1 MDFKKVYSVAIKDL
15 TEVFSSPSIY
25 GPMLG
30 VPTFFALMLPFLTFY
45 VSKYGATNI
54 ASKIAASIPAS
65 ASGIS
70 PASGLLFMAFFA
82 VSVLGPVFLTMP
94 IFTASVIAADSF
106 AGEKERKT
114 SESLLSTP
122 ITVEELLLGKIMA
135 SFIPAILLTLVI
147 FGLYGYVTNSLA
159 LSSFGQTILPTP
171 AWLMMLASAP
181 FLAIAAI
188 GIVVLVSSHVKGIK
202 EAQQIS
208 TLLILPILVMP
219 FISIFNIVNLTVSFF
234 LWLNA
239 VLFVVDV
246 VIIYVGVKSFRKENI
261 L

>member
-1 MDFKKVYSVAIKDL
+1 MDFKKVYSVALKDL

-30 VPTFFALMLPFLTFY
+30 VPTFFAIMLPFLTFY
-45 VSKYGATNI
+45 VAKYGASNI
-54 ASKIAASIPAS
+54 ASKIAVTIPTV
-65 ASGIS
+65 GGVS
-70 PASGLLFMAFFA
+70 PTSGLLFMAFFA

-122 ITVEELLLGKIMA
+122 IEVEELLLGKIMA
-135 SFIPAILLTLVI
+135 SFIPAILLTLAI
-147 FGLYGYVTNSLA
+147 FGLYGYVTNLLA
-159 LSSFGQTILPTP
+159 IGSFGHTILPTAP
-171 AWLMMLASAP
+171 WLMMLATAP

-208 TLLILPILVMP
+208 TLLILPILIMP
-219 FISIFNIVNLTVSFF
+219 FVSIFNVVDLTVSFF
-234 LWLNA
+234 LWVIA
-239 VLFVVDV
+239 VLFVVDLI
-246 VIIYVGVKSFRKENI
+246 IIYIGVKSFRKENI